1 MDTLSVSQ
9 TDTHPIRKGRARHK
23 LTQEAL
29 GRAVGVT
36 KATVCKWEQGQA
48 LPEPAVAMDVAKRL
62 KIPLEDVYASAR
74 VA

>member
-1 MDTLSVSQ
+1 MKIDLVSHFY
-9 TDTHPIRKGRARHK
+9 TY
-23 LTQEAL
+23 
-29 GRAVGVT
+29 VGWT
-36 KATVCKWEQGQA
+36 PEQGQA